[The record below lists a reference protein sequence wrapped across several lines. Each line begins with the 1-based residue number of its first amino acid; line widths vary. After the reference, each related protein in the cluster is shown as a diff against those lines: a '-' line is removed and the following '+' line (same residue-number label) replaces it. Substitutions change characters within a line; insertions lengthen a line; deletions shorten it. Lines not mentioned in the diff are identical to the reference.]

1 MSTSPDLTPREHD
14 DMRDLV
20 VAGAAR
26 MDHRRR
32 IRRQVTAAALA
43 VVLVGGVIGG
53 VATVSAL
60 SNRGFSAAT
69 PTPTSSATST
79 TTPTPTPTSGAT
91 PTATP
96 TSVPPVAPD
105 PNNPATWSVSDDA
118 FGPIGLGTAAA
129 DVKSVLPTAQ
139 HPCPGGY
146 LDGDFSAVTI
156 HVDSGESGV
165 VRWVGVMAA
174 PASAGKLTPLAAP
187 HTASGIGLGST
198 EAQLRAAYPDLASA
212 APSRGGTV
220 LMTGHMYFALNEG
233 VVWELGIAASPDD
246 IRPGACM

>member
-26 MDHRRR
+26 MDHRLR

-69 PTPTSSATST
+69 PTPTSKATST
-79 TTPTPTPTSGAT
+79 TTPTPTSSAT

-96 TSVPPVAPD
+96 TSAPPVAPD
-105 PNNPATWSVSDDA
+105 PNNPATWVVSDDA
-118 FGPIGLGTAAA
+118 FGPIGLGAAAA
-129 DVKSVLPTAQ
+129 DVKSAWPSAQ
-139 HPCPGGY
+139 HPCAGGY
-146 LDGDFSAVTI
+146 LGGDFSAMTI
-156 HVDSGESGV
+156 NVDSGKSDV
-165 VRWVGVMAA
+165 VMWVGVMAA
-174 PASAGKLTPLAAP
+174 PANAGKLTPLAAP

-220 LMTGHMYFALNEG
+220 LTTGHLYFALNEG

>member
-79 TTPTPTPTSGAT
+79 TSPTPTSGAT

-96 TSVPPVAPD
+96 TSAPPVAPD
-105 PNNPATWSVSDDA
+105 PNPATWVVSEDA
-118 FGPIGLGTAAA
+118 VGPIALGTATA
-129 DVKSVLPTAQ
+129 DVKTAWPSAQ
-139 HPCPGGY
+139 HPCAGGY
-146 LDGDFSAVTI
+146 LGGDFSAMTI
-156 HVDSGESGV
+156 NVDSGESDV

-174 PASAGKLTPLAAP
+174 PANAGNLKPLAAP

-198 EAQLRAAYPDLASA
+198 EAQLRAAYPDLATA

-220 LMTGHMYFALNEG
+220 LTTGHMYFALDAG